1 MKEAVFAALIRSF
14 VRKGIT
20 ALSSALV
27 TKGIIDA
34 NLAGR
39 LNTEAVTL
47 ITTGIITFL
56 VSAWLSYRNVIIE
69 FVKTRIGILMPPTT
83 TLETVT
89 QIAENVEDKRAV
101 AKGEVKAEDITG
113 ILTARVGKP

>member
-1 MKEAVFAALIRSF
+1 MKEAVFAALLRSF
-14 VRKGIT
+14 IRKGMSV
-20 ALSSALV
+20 LSGVLV

-34 NLAGR
+34 DLAGR
-39 LNTEAVTL
+39 LNTEAVAF
-47 ITTGIITFL
+47 ITTGVITLL
-56 VSAWLSYRNVIIE
+56 VSTWLSYRNVIIE